1 MDQGSEGS
9 QPWRYKLKLFKKNT
23 YEMHRNFNMGLL
35 LAGLCVTSAN
45 AQQQYPTKP
54 IRIIVPSSPGGGL
67 DFVARAV
74 GQQVTASWG
83 QSVVVDNRAGAGGT
97 LGPEL
102 VARAAPDGY
111 TLMLVSA
118 TFAVNPSAYPKL
130 PYDTLKDFA
139 PITQATAQPQVIV
152 VHPSLAARSVKELA
166 ALAKAKPGQLNYSS
180 PGDGTLSQLVFE
192 LFKVTTS
199 TNFVQIPYK
208 GAGLSVTAVV
218 GGEVHASS
226 GSAVTMSPHVTS
238 GRLRAIASTGK
249 RRSTALPDVP
259 TMAEQGF
266 AEGTIMGWYAFLA
279 PARTPDAIVQKLNA
293 ELARI
298 LQTKEMREIL
308 AREGSEPAVSTPA
321 QLSAHIAEEVTRLAR
336 IVKASRT
343 GR

>member
-1 MDQGSEGS
+1 
-9 QPWRYKLKLFKKNT
+9 
-23 YEMHRNFNMGLL
+23 MHRNFNMGLL

-166 ALAKAKPGQLNYSS
+166 ALAKAKPGQLNYS
-180 PGDGTLSQLVFE
+180 
-192 LFKVTTS
+192 
-199 TNFVQIPYK
+199 
-208 GAGLSVTAVV
+208 
-218 GGEVHASS
+218 
-226 GSAVTMSPHVTS
+226 
-238 GRLRAIASTGK
+238 R
-249 RRSTALPDVP
+249 
-259 TMAEQGF
+259 
-266 AEGTIMGWYAFLA
+266 
-279 PARTPDAIVQKLNA
+279 
-293 ELARI
+293 
-298 LQTKEMREIL
+298 
-308 AREGSEPAVSTPA
+308 
-321 QLSAHIAEEVTRLAR
+321 
-336 IVKASRT
+336 
-343 GR
+343 